1 MPKPVSDQTRQR
13 MRRAKLSLKQ
23 ERFVKEYARSGN
35 GTDAARKAGYQAG
48 NKGGK
53 SPHIHS
59 VMASE
64 NLTKPAIAQA
74 IQGELARIALK
85 VSPDRVQR
93 RLDEISH
100 EAQADGQYGP
110 AVRAEELLG
119 KSIGMWVDQSVNISV
134 SSEHVQALLNQARQ
148 RQLEPIDNSDDAQ
161 DVVKTTDDD

>member
-1 MPKPVSDQTRQR
+1 MPKAANPQQASQR
-13 MRRAKLSLKQ
+13 MRRAKLSIKQ
-23 ERFVKEYARSGN
+23 ERFVKEYARNGN
-35 GTDAARKAGYQAG
+35 GVKAAKAAGYSP
-48 NKGGK
+48 K
-53 SPHIHS
+53 SYGSLGVTAHRTLNNDK
-59 VMASE
+59 V
-64 NLTKPAIAQA
+64 AQA
-74 IQGELARIALK
+74 VQGELARMALK

-148 RQLEPIDNSDDAQ
+148 RQLEPIDNADDTQ

>member
-1 MPKPVSDQTRQR
+1 
-13 MRRAKLSLKQ
+13 MRKAQLSIKQ

-35 GTDAARKAGYQAG
+35 GTKAAKAAGYSAKSTKSLSVQASRDLLG
-48 NKGGK
+48 NPNVAKA
-53 SPHIHS
+53 
-59 VMASE
+59 VE
-64 NLTKPAIAQA
+64 
-74 IQGELARIALK
+74 GELARIALK

-119 KSIGMWVDQSVNISV
+119 KSIGMWVDQSVNINV

>member
-1 MPKPVSDQTRQR
+1 MS
-13 MRRAKLSLKQ
+13 RAKLSLKQ
-23 ERFVKEYARSGN
+23 ERFVKEYAARGN
-35 GTDAARKAGYQAG
+35 GTQAAKAAGYSAKSRNSLGVAASRDLLG
-48 NKGGK
+48 NPKI
-53 SPHIHS
+53 S
-59 VMASE
+59 
-64 NLTKPAIAQA
+64 QA
-74 IQGELARIALK
+74 IQGELAKMALK
-85 VSPDRVQR
+85 VTPDRVQR

-148 RQLEPIDNSDDAQ
+148 RQLEPIDNSDDTQ

>member
-1 MPKPVSDQTRQR
+1 

-35 GTDAARKAGYQAG
+35 GTNAAKKAGYRDGPGIRVTAHRQ
-48 NKGGK
+48 
-53 SPHIHS
+53 
-59 VMASE
+59 
-64 NLTKPAIAQA
+64 LTKANVSQA

-85 VSPDRVQR
+85 VTPDRVQR

-119 KSIGMWVDQSVNISV
+119 KSIGMWVDQSVNVTV

-148 RQLEPIDNSDDAQ
+148 RQLEPIDNSDDLQ
-161 DVVKTTDDD
+161 DVAKSIDED

>member
-1 MPKPVSDQTRQR
+1 
-13 MRRAKLSLKQ
+13 MRSAKLSIKQ

-53 SPHIHS
+53 SPNIHR
-59 VMASE
+59 VMAAE
-64 NLTKPAIAQA
+64 NLAKPAVFQA
-74 IQGELARIALK
+74 VQGELARMALK
-85 VSPDRVQR
+85 VDPDRVKR

-119 KSIGMWVDQSVNISV
+119 KSIGMWVDQSVNINV

-148 RQLEPIDNSDDAQ
+148 RQLEQIDNSDDAEI
-161 DVVKTTDDD
+161 KSTSDDE